1 MRKLLSYSDGVSK
14 TLKAQVDNLLT
25 EVAQAT
31 KRASYERTLDLNPVL
46 RGLSPAELAPPN
58 LINPSEDDIAIT
70 VHLLARL
77 EAECVYETT
86 KVSTGMYSYD
96 FVKRIR
102 LVHCMSQEH
111 NILMKQMKLK
121 YPKLEVVENA
131 AKV

>member
-14 TLKAQVDNLLT
+14 TLKAQLDNLLS

-31 KRASYERTLDLNPVL
+31 KRPSYERTIDLHKVL

-58 LINPSEDDIAIT
+58 LINPTEDDIAIT

-77 EAECVYETT
+77 EAESVYETT

-96 FVKRIR
+96 FVKRIQ
-102 LVHCMSQEH
+102 LVHCMSQEYS
-111 NILMKQMKLK
+111 ILLRQMKIK
-121 YPKLEVVENA
+121 YPKLEVVDNVGKA
-131 AKV
+131 